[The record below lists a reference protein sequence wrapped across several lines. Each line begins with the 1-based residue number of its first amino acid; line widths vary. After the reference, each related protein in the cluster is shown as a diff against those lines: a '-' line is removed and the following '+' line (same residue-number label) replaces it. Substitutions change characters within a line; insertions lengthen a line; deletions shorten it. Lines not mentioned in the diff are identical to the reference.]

1 MTADGL
7 WTLRRGQTL
16 QYRHWDD
23 EYVLYND
30 LSGDT
35 HLLDDA
41 AIVLLTALQRG
52 PASRGGL
59 VDVLC
64 AEFDAD
70 PAELDSEADALLVH
84 LKRLYLIDSP
94 AC

>member
-7 WTLRRGQTL
+7 WSLRRGQTL

-35 HLLDDA
+35 HLLGDT
-41 AIVLLTALQRG
+41 AIVLLTALRQG
-52 PASRGGL
+52 PSTRAGL
-59 VDVLC
+59 VDALR

-70 PAELDSEADALLVH
+70 PADLESEADELLPH
-84 LKRLYLIDSP
+84 LKRLYLIDSR